1 MISDTAKTHFQDG
14 LHCQGPGRLQG
25 PTGGRRREA
34 GGGGLLRDLV
44 RALQGEVSLSLS
56 VSSIIIII
64 KMIAPHLEEMSKADD
79 SVVFLK
85 VIINLG
91 RNNIFPYLKR

>member
-34 GGGGLLRDLV
+34 GGGGLHSGLTRWLNKKKN
-44 RALQGEVSLSLS
+44 LI
-56 VSSIIIII
+56 SI
-64 KMIAPHLEEMSKADD
+64 
-79 SVVFLK
+79 FLA
-85 VIINLG
+85 
-91 RNNIFPYLKR
+91 

>member
-1 MISDTAKTHFQDG
+1 MISDTAKAHFQDG

-56 VSSIIIII
+56 V
-64 KMIAPHLEEMSKADD
+64 
-79 SVVFLK
+79 
-85 VIINLG
+85 
-91 RNNIFPYLKR
+91 